1 MFSLMLMAHGWF
13 LQPKAFTYQ
22 GDGVNPIQRFL
33 LVHIRLIRF
42 IGCWIAAF
50 ALLPTAW
57 VGVAL
62 ALYAPVA
69 ISGIR
74 RVYTTFAVE
83 IVG

>member
-1 MFSLMLMAHGWF
+1 M
-13 LQPKAFTYQ
+13 
-22 GDGVNPIQRFL
+22 QRFP
-33 LVHIRLIRF
+33 LVLMRLVGF

-50 ALLPTAW
+50 ALLPTVW

-74 RVYTTFAVE
+74 RIYTTFAVE
-83 IVG
+83 VAD